1 MYINP
6 NNVSYVNVTG
16 IYENITYYDIF
27 LQAGNCISTSS
38 NSSCVFDDEFNG
50 SIIEFLEKYK
60 ITVNN
65 HISLEERRK
74 ELLNIVNTE
83 HNSTKK
89 VQVLNGNSFELSNE
103 DNAWNYFCKIIEV
116 ACQQTTEVTNTTPQQ
131 YTANS
136 YISQNLFVIKENE
149 NAKYTVKLQNFFWKK
164 IFGEFH
170 ENRVKNVEIKQTVE
184 AKIKKAT
191 TIEEL
196 DAITFEFL
204 GKNGITIDV
213 NQKVE
218 ELKLEAQQGL
228 LPQEAIDALYGE
240 FDEQGNVHI
249 IEKEDF

>member
-50 SIIEFLEKYK
+50 SIVEFLEKYK

-103 DNAWNYFCKIIEV
+103 DKAWSYFCKIIEV
-116 ACQQTTEVTNTTPQQ
+116 ACE
-131 YTANS
+131 YTVNPYA
-136 YISQNLFVIKENE
+136 SQNLFVIKENE

>member
-38 NSSCVFDDEFNG
+38 TSSCVFDDEFNG

-83 HNSTKK
+83 HNSAKK
-89 VQVLNGNSFELSNE
+89 IQVLNGNSFELSNE
-103 DNAWNYFCKIIEV
+103 DKAWSYFCKIIEV
-116 ACQQTTEVTNTTPQQ
+116 ACE
-131 YTANS
+131 YTVNPYA
-136 YISQNLFVIKENE
+136 SQNLFVIKENE
-149 NAKYTVKLQNFFWKK
+149 NAKYTVKLQNFFWSK